1 MIKQQKKGKVM
12 DAITLNNAVALLEE
26 CMINGNLGPEQL
38 WAWYQGEQFL
48 IRQTVLESRFEEM
61 EKEI

>member
-1 MIKQQKKGKVM
+1 M

-61 EKEI
+61 ESEI